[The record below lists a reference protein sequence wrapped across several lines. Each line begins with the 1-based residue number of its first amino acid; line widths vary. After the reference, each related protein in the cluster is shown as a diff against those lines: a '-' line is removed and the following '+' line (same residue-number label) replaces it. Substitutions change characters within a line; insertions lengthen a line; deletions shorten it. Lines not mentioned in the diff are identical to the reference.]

1 MEPLAAPPMHRRAGT
16 AAIALVLGRDH
27 DPVLRPL
34 FVVRFLTSF
43 GFAGF
48 WVYVGIW
55 AHQRLGASEA
65 AVGTLFLLNAIVW
78 TACSWLPGPPP
89 PPVRPQPGR
98 VLGGVG

>member
-1 MEPLAAPPMHRRAGT
+1 MEPLVVPPMHRRAGA

-27 DPVLRPL
+27 DPALRPL
-34 FVVRFLTSF
+34 FAVRFLTSL

-48 WVYVGIW
+48 WTYLGIW

-78 TACSWLPGPPP
+78 TACSWLRRPPP
-89 PPVRPQPGR
+89 PPLGPQTGVRR
-98 VLGGVG
+98 R